1 MSTLDEKAKENQYP
15 YNSKFGIWAVE
26 ITEHISRNWFKKGF
40 ELCQKEYEEKLRW
53 IPVEEKLPENRER
66 VLVKVLRSDKSTII
80 VTGSVVLDSKLGIYW
95 QSGHSTQLNVTHWLS
110 LSFL

>member
-1 MSTLDEKAKENQYP
+1 MSKLEKKASDYAESFKLKGVDANKAKVDFMAGYVN
-15 YNSKFGIWAVE
+15 
-26 ITEHISRNWFKKGF
+26 
-40 ELCQKEYEEKLRW
+40 CQKEYKEKLRW
-53 IPVEEKLPENRER
+53 IPIEEKLPENRER

-95 QSGHSTQLNVTHWLS
+95 QSSHATKLNVTHWLS